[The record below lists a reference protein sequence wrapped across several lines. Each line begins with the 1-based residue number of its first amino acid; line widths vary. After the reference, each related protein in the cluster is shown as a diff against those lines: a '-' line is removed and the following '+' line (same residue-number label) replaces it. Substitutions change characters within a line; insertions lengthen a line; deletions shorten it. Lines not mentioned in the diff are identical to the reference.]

1 MSHYF
6 SEKQEVKSDRKIIRY
21 EIENRNFEF
30 VTDNGVFSKTKV
42 DFGTDV
48 MLKVFLRENSNKKNQ
63 KFDVLDIGC
72 GYGVVS
78 VVVKSFFK
86 NARTVSSDV
95 NERALELTRENFFKN
110 GVVKSNDSEDNDF
123 GNSDFKVIKSFAF
136 DNISEKFD
144 VILSNPPIRA
154 GKQTIFQIYE
164 KSFEHLNEN
173 GEFYCVIQTKHGA
186 KSTQKK
192 LEEIFG
198 NCETLEINA
207 GYRIFRSVKK

>member
-6 SEKQEVKSDRKIIRY
+6 SEKQEVKSDKKIIKY
-21 EIENRNFEF
+21 EIENKKFEF

-48 MLKVFLRENSNKKNQ
+48 MLKVFLRENMSKKNQ

-78 VVVKSFFK
+78 VVVKAFFQK
-86 NARTVSSDV
+86 IKTVSSDV
-95 NERALELTRENFFKN
+95 NERALELTTENLLKN
-110 GVVKSNDSEDNDF
+110 EVVKDENDEF
-123 GNSDFKVIKSFAF
+123 EVRKSFAF
-136 DNISEKFD
+136 DSISEKFD

-192 LEEIFG
+192 LEEVFG
-198 NCETLEINA
+198 NCETLEIDA

>member
-6 SEKQEVKSDRKIIRY
+6 SEKQDVKSDRKIIKY
-21 EIENRNFEF
+21 EIENKKFEF
-30 VTDNGVFSKTKV
+30 LTDNGVFSKMKV

-48 MLKVFLRENSNKKNQ
+48 MLKVFLRENINKKNQ

-78 VVVKSFFK
+78 VVLKAFFQK
-86 NARTVSSDV
+86 IKTLSSDV
-95 NERALELTRENFFKN
+95 NERALELTTENLLKN
-110 GVVKSNDSEDNDF
+110 
-123 GNSDFKVIKSFAF
+123 KVIKDKNDDFEVRKSFAF

-164 KSFEHLNEN
+164 KSFLHLNEN

-198 NCETLEINA
+198 NCETLEIDA